1 MSLNFFTLDRTHFFR
16 PLTWG
21 RRELVATCLKALYEA
36 LYGAGAAQAVP
47 MTRERVRVLF
57 VAVLRSLDWSQ
68 LVTAEGEE
76 EGVVDL
82 SDEMRLASS
91 LIRDL
96 ETHGWLESESDR
108 VTLERVFRFSR
119 AGKHIAGALAQLDRP
134 RSKTRQRNMRSA
146 KGHLAAFL
154 QAYDPDDLLDALD
167 YANRVTADLQEDVEY
182 FAALVRGLAR
192 DAIERKLAWTEFA
205 DFLDNRF
212 RSEFAAR
219 LVADS
224 AERHRDEI
232 LSLLDN
238 IRRLP
243 GSRLADTES
252 QLLQRAPWLASEDT
266 RGRSLSWLLRQ
277 IEAALDSACERKL
290 PELRTAM
297 RNYVNRFTSLL
308 RQVMAMETSFGI
320 SAVGR
325 MCDAIKEAQLDRQEC
340 LLDALASR
348 FAVTRMRLIDPQTL
362 KVDAPGARRRA
373 SALLAPPTLTLAG
386 RLAAAERRASAAAF
400 DFTTEDVLGF
410 LDRALLLHP
419 HGMRLSSLPQTTALE
434 ALYAMHMLSAVESVE
449 GRDRFKAKPLDERA
463 DTVTFETQDLLL
475 EHRE

>member
-1 MSLNFFTLDRTHFFR
+1 MALDFFTQDRTNFFR

-21 RRELVATCLKALYEA
+21 RRELIAACLKALYET
-36 LYGAGAAQAVP
+36 LYGASAGQAAP
-47 MTRERVRVLF
+47 MTRERLRILF
-57 VAVLRSLDWSQ
+57 IGVLRSRDWSQ
-68 LVTAEGEE
+68 LVIAEADE

-96 ETHGWLESESDR
+96 ETYAWLESESDR
-108 VTLERVFRFSR
+108 MTLERVFRFTR
-119 AGKHIAGALAQLDRP
+119 AGKHVTGALAQLDRP

-154 QAYDPDDLLDALD
+154 QAYDPDDLLDVWD

-182 FAALVRGLAR
+182 FTALVRGLAR

-219 LVADS
+219 LVADN

-232 LSLLDN
+232 LALLDN

-243 GSRLADTES
+243 ASRLTDTES
-252 QLLQRAPWLASEDT
+252 QLLQRAPWLVSEDT
-266 RGRSLSWLLRQ
+266 RSRPLSWLLRQ
-277 IEAALDSACERKL
+277 IEAAVDSACERKL

-308 RQVMAMETSFGI
+308 RQVMAMETSFGM
-320 SAVGR
+320 SALGR
-325 MCDAIKEAQLDRQEC
+325 ACDAIKEAQPDQQAR
-340 LLDALASR
+340 LLDALAYR
-348 FAVTRMRLIDPQTL
+348 FAVTRIRLIDPQTL
-362 KVDAPGARRRA
+362 KVDAPSARRRA
-373 SALLAPPTLTLAG
+373 SALLAPPKLTLAG

-400 DFTTEDVLGF
+400 DFTTDDVLGS
-410 LDRALLLHP
+410 LGNALLLHP
-419 HGMRLSSLPQTTALE
+419 RGVRLSSLPQTTALE
-434 ALYAMHMLSAVESVE
+434 ALYAMHMRSAVEGVE
-449 GRDRFKAKPLDERA
+449 GRERFKAQRVDERA
-463 DTVTFETQDLLL
+463 DTVTFETQDLLF
-475 EHRE
+475 EHRA